1 MEKKSG
7 ILIVD
12 DDIDFAEPLK
22 NVLEK
27 ENYSVFVVRNR
38 EQAERAVRNQQPEL
52 IILGRIMP
60 RGEPF
65 LFHKWIKQ
73 TLGFRSLPI
82 MVINAPPE
90 KQLIEGWL
98 MYEGMQCE
106 AEDFLA
112 KPVEPKSLVLRIQA
126 LLEGVVKK
134 IRVLIVD
141 DHPVVRDGIRSILA
155 LQRDMQVVG
164 EAVDGREALDKTR
177 DLIPDV
183 VIMDI
188 VMPVMNGLDAAREI
202 CKNYKASRVLMLT
215 QYDEDENVIASK
227 KVGAVGFI
235 PKAVASSHLLTGIRS
250 VARGDQSWI
259 ESLSKR
265 PPG

>member
-1 MEKKSG
+1 MEKKSR
-7 ILIVD
+7 ILIID
-12 DDIDFAEPLK
+12 NDIAFTGSLK
-22 NVLEK
+22 SILEK
-27 ENYSVFVVRNR
+27 EKYFVSIAPNR
-38 EQAERAVRNQQPEL
+38 EQAEKEVRNNEPEL
-52 IILGRIMP
+52 IVLGTIMP

-65 LFHKWIKQ
+65 LFHQWVKQ
-73 TLGFRSLPI
+73 TLGLSNLPI
-82 MVINAPPE
+82 MVINASPE
-90 KQLIEGWL
+90 KQLLEGWL
-98 MYEGMQCE
+98 MYEGMRCE

-112 KPVEPKSLVLRIQA
+112 KPVEPKSLVLRIRA

-141 DHPVVRDGIRSILA
+141 DHPVVRDGIKSILA
-155 LQRDMQVVG
+155 LHRDMQVVG
-164 EAVDGREALDKTR
+164 EAVDGREALEKTR

-183 VIMDI
+183 VVMDI

-215 QYDEDENVIASK
+215 QYDDDENVIASK

-235 PKAVASSHLLTGIRS
+235 PKAAASSHLLTGIRS